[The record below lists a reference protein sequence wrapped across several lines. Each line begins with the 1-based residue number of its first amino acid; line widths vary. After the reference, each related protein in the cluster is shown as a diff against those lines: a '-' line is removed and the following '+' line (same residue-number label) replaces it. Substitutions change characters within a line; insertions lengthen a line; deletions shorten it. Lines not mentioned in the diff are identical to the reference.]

1 MVRQDGSG
9 VSKRSGMPTSE
20 YRVSGMT
27 CAHCEAA
34 VQSEVARLPG
44 VGGVAVSADTGR
56 LVVTSAQPID
66 ADAVLSAVD
75 EAGYEAVLVA

>member
-1 MVRQDGSG
+1 
-9 VSKRSGMPTSE
+9 MPTSE

-34 VQSEVARLPG
+34 VRDEVARIPG
-44 VGGVAVSADTGR
+44 VDGVTVSADTGR
-56 LVVTSAQPID
+56 LVVTWAAPID
-66 ADAVLSAVD
+66 TDAVLGAVD